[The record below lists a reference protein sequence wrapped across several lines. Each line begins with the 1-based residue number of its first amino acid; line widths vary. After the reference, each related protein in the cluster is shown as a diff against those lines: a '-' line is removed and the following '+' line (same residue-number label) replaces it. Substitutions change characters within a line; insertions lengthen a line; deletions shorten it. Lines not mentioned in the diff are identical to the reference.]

1 MTRRRS
7 LLTAHGDAAK
17 LAAERE
23 LLLATLRAHGWNLK
37 HTASVLGMYGA
48 ADVLRAIAQT
58 GLAAEYAPHRRGP
71 GRPRTKPCVRASDS
85 GTVTP

>member
-23 LLLATLRAHGWNLK
+23 LLLATLRANGWSLTR
-37 HTASVLGMYGA
+37 TAKVLGMWSPSA
-48 ADVLRAIAQT
+48 VLRAVAQT
-58 GLAAEYAPHRRGP
+58 GIAAEYAAHRKL
-71 GRPRTKPCVRASDS
+71 GRPPKATQARATD
-85 GTVTP
+85 GTVAP

>member
-23 LLLATLRAHGWNLK
+23 LLLATLRAHGWSLTR
-37 HTASVLGMYGA
+37 TAEALGMWSPSA
-48 ADVLRAIAQT
+48 VLRAVAQT
-58 GLAAEYAPHRRGP
+58 GIGAEYAAHRTR
-71 GRPRTKPCVRASDS
+71 GRPRKATQTRATD
-85 GTVTP
+85 GTNAP